1 MILSRSFT
9 TAAAGQACR
18 RARRLRARLATR
30 WAAVLLAA
38 SFPLAAHAAWECEFL
53 PDATSFKPSDV
64 VTGRVR
70 VRYLA
75 RGRGAVPG
83 PVMTSCS
90 EARFYITGPDGITIG
105 MSDAGD
111 RQHRQDWC
119 GCPFRLKD
127 GQEAWL
133 PVCLARWEGRDVF
146 AAAGGYRIVVSLTLR
161 DSRTCKA
168 AITTAPPVAIQV
180 AAAGV
185 IPSTYRDL
193 LDRLPTICGASLYNF
208 RLSPAQL
215 DSIDF
220 GSYTEPALALLNYQF
235 WQVPASLW
243 LHQPKDYITRILDD
257 GLALCRRRLGNGDYR
272 GRWFIDRLR
281 ELERAGIGQWQH
293 TNEVGYP
300 DLGAGDPIIDCPEG
314 L

>member
-1 MILSRSFT
+1 MILSRPF
-9 TAAAGQACR
+9 AAAPAGRACR
-18 RARRLRARLATR
+18 RARRRRLRLAAR
-30 WAAVLLAA
+30 WAAALLAA
-38 SFPLAAHAAWECEFL
+38 SFPLFAQAAWECEFL
-53 PDATSFKPSDV
+53 PDATAFKASDV

-75 RGRGAVPG
+75 RGRGTVPG
-83 PVMTSCS
+83 PVMSNCS
-90 EARFYITGPDGITIG
+90 EARFYVTGPDGVTIG

-111 RQHRQDWC
+111 PQHRQDWC
-119 GCPFRLKD
+119 GCPFRLED

-146 AAAGGYRIVVSLTLR
+146 AAAGSYRIVVSLTLR
-161 DSRTCKA
+161 DAHSHKA
-168 AITTAPPVAIQV
+168 AVTTTPPLEIRV
-180 AAAGV
+180 AAAGA

-193 LDRLPTICGASLYNF
+193 LERLPTICGASRYSFNLP
-208 RLSPAQL
+208 SAQL
-215 DSIDF
+215 DSLDF

-243 LHQPKDYITRILDD
+243 LHQPKDHITRKLDD
-257 GLALCRRRLGNGDYR
+257 GLALCRRRLGAGDYR
-272 GRWFIDRLR
+272 GRWFIERLR

-293 TNEVGYP
+293 ANEVGFP
-300 DLGAGDPIIDCPEG
+300 DLGAGDPLIDCPEG